1 MLVSGLVPLN
11 ARAAIIAPA
20 VISIQAEDALLAQLD
35 GSPVFSWSLGIGRP
49 LEVVATINR
58 ADLSPVDVYLVVLVP
73 GGQVF
78 SWVPGSTNV
87 PVLVAGLAPAGRG
100 MTTSAISFTA
110 LLGSPPQHLF
120 SAADPPGLY
129 SLLVVLV
136 VAGSDPSD
144 PRHWFGAAMSPLII
158 GK

>member
-1 MLVSGLVPLN
+1 MFQLPLRCADAN
-11 ARAAIIAPA
+11 KRPQGPA
-20 VISIQAEDALLAQLD
+20 NVGSAE
-35 GSPVFSWSLGIGRP
+35 R
-49 LEVVATINR
+49 
-58 ADLSPVDVYLVVLVP
+58 P

-158 GK
+158 SK